1 MGRHITALVFNDGNI
16 FHITVQTIESI
27 VFTQANQFV
36 LKKSNIIKRKIT
48 KFFDIEE
55 NKSKGHEET
64 AEEHEMNK
72 TNYVLRENVTLKEV
86 LVEVNSNNEPKIEQ
100 EFEPDY

>member
-36 LKKSNIIKRKIT
+36 LKKSNIIKRKIADPRPVA
-48 KFFDIEE
+48 FI
-55 NKSKGHEET
+55 
-64 AEEHEMNK
+64 
-72 TNYVLRENVTLKEV
+72 
-86 LVEVNSNNEPKIEQ
+86 Q
-100 EFEPDY
+100 